1 MTTINLSLDIVENVP
16 TFVETIT
23 DESERFT
30 SDTVKL
36 QAGASD
42 ISLTL
47 SLLTDPTMIYVEG
60 ASGVSFKLAGG
71 TDVIP
76 CNPCALICDGDGFS
90 NASLLLS
97 NSSGVEVDVKVV
109 AIE

>member
-1 MTTINLSLDIVENVP
+1 MTTLNASLTIAANVA
-16 TFVETIT
+16 TFVETVT
-23 DESERFT
+23 DESERFI

-36 QAGASD
+36 EAGASD
-42 ISLTL
+42 VSLAL
-47 SLLTDPTMIYVEG
+47 SLLTDPVMIYVEG

-76 CNPCALICDGDGFS
+76 CNPCALITDFDGFT
-90 NASLLLS
+90 NASILLS
-97 NSSGVEVDVKVV
+97 NSSGIEVNVKVV